1 MMILV
6 AGLVLMLG
14 LVEVCAAPTPT
25 PTPVDQQN
33 ITVLTSSQINTFAPY
48 TWYTSAAYCALDKII
63 SWDCGANCDANP
75 NFKPVASGGDGAG
88 VQYWYVGYD
97 PTLDTVIVSHQGSV
111 IEHVVP
117 VITDIQFSLVPLDD
131 SLFPGIGDD
140 ILVHRGFRNEQ
151 AVTAKDV
158 LDAVTRAMSEYG
170 CTSVTMVGHSLGGA
184 IALIDS
190 IYLPLWLPSGTS
202 FQTVTYGL
210 PRVGNPAFANYVDSH
225 TRLTHVNNQHDP
237 VPVVPFMSMDYAHP
251 SGEIHIEGNNDWAV
265 CPGHDN
271 PSRRCIVGADDQV
284 LKTTLADHWGPYN
297 GVMLGCP
304 YNPVWD
310 AA

>member
-1 MMILV
+1 M
-6 AGLVLMLG
+6 AG
-14 LVEVCAAPTPT
+14 
-25 PTPVDQQN
+25 
-33 ITVLTSSQINTFAPY
+33 
-48 TWYTSAAYCALDKII
+48 
-63 SWDCGANCDANP
+63 
-75 NFKPVASGGDGAG
+75 
-88 VQYWYVGYD
+88 YVGYD

-184 IALIDS
+184 ITLIDS
-190 IYLPLWLPSGTS
+190 IYLPLWLPNRTS

-210 PRVGNPAFANYVDSH
+210 PRVGNPAFANYIDSH
-225 TRLTHVNNQHDP
+225 ARLTHINNQHDP
-237 VPVVPFMSMDYAHP
+237 VPVVPFMSMGYAHP

-265 CPGHDN
+265 CPGMTFPKAHLVFKDDDLDSAGHDN
-271 PSRRCIVGADDQV
+271 PSGRCIVGADDQV